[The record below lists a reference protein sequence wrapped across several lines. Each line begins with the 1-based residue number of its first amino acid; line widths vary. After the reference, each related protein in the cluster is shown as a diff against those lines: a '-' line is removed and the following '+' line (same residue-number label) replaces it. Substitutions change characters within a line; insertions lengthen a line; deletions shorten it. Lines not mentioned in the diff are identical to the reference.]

1 MEYLLFHC
9 RVRSGETWE
18 MDRAGLEWLLG
29 LFAEFH
35 LDVVSHSHS
44 DLPALSGDK
53 EDAVFTLLVRYVSG
67 SGADIDGFFY
77 KYNLS
82 QNDPYTMYGNVSF
95 LAQGR

>member
-18 MDRAGLEWLLG
+18 VDRAGLEWLLG

-44 DLPALSGDK
+44 DLPSLSGDE
-53 EDAVFTLLVRYVSG
+53 EDAVFTFLVRYVSG
-67 SGADIDGFFY
+67 SGADLDGFLD

-82 QNDPYTMYGNVSF
+82 QNNPYTMYGNVSF